1 MSDIRYEI
9 ASEYDEVKNQIEHF
23 RRMVGKVASD
33 TLFQFRNHT
42 LLNECYDVMDY
53 IDNDDITE
61 TLISKMKDIEERI
74 NLQLEDENYKKLRE
88 FLKR

>member
-9 ASEYDEVKNQIEHF
+9 ASEYDEVQKQIEHF
-23 RRMVGKVASD
+23 RIMVGRIASD

-53 IDNDDITE
+53 LDNGDITK
-61 TLISKMKDIEERI
+61 TLLSKMKDIEERV
-74 NLQLEDENYKKLRE
+74 NKQLEDEVFKKLRE